1 MAIDENKTGRSCRV
15 SGIRNMETLI
25 SCVKINQMANGDII
39 NMQFDHNIVYPTYSK
54 TVKYGSASCTMQ
66 QGFPIN

>member
-1 MAIDENKTGRSCRV
+1 MKIKQEDHAEYPE
-15 SGIRNMETLI
+15 SGTWRHSYHMSKLIRWQT
-25 SCVKINQMANGDII
+25 VRDII

-54 TVKYGSASCTMQ
+54 TVKYGSAPCTMQ